1 MNFQRRF
8 FSSSSLRR
16 RRISMSDF
24 RSKKMENALIGWP
37 GKSLILKSVGAGH
50 MTLLWICVGSRVL
63 SGHTLCVILQLLDVY
78 ACHQSSVVT
87 LELTRKIIAE
97 Q

>member
-63 SGHTLCVILQLLDVY
+63 SGHALCHTTV
-78 ACHQSSVVT
+78 A
-87 LELTRKIIAE
+87 
-97 Q
+97 

>member
-1 MNFQRRF
+1 
-8 FSSSSLRR
+8 
-16 RRISMSDF
+16 MSDF

-63 SGHTLCVILQLLDVY
+63 SGLALCHTTV
-78 ACHQSSVVT
+78 A
-87 LELTRKIIAE
+87 
-97 Q
+97 